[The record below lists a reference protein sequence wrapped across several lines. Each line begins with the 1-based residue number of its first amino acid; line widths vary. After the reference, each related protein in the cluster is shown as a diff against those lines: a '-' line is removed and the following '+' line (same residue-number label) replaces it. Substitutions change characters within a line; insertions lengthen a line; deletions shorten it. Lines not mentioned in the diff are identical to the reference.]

1 MSKHTLTGTMSDLE
15 SELKR
20 TVDGE
25 VRFDDGSRALYCN
38 DASNYRYIPLGV
50 VLPKT
55 KESVINAVAACQ
67 KFGAPIV
74 SRGGGTGLCGQTVN
88 HAVVFDFSKYMNHI
102 LDIDPLKKTAT
113 VEPGVI
119 LDHLRDRAEEHTLTY
134 GPDPATHNHCT
145 LGGMIGN
152 NSCGVHS
159 VMAGR
164 TVDNVLELE
173 VLTYDGT
180 VMRVGATPDPEID
193 VTVKK
198 GGRTG
203 EIYAKLKEIRDRY
216 SPLIRERYPDI
227 PRRVSGYNLDELLP
241 ENGFNVARCLVGSE
255 STLIVV
261 LEAKVRLVYSPPVRS
276 LLVLGY
282 PDVYHAGDHCA
293 RIMECGPVGL
303 EGMDNYLVQFMQRKG
318 LHVKDLPLLPPG
330 NGWLLVEF
338 GGATKDEADDKAKKC
353 MDDLKKESDAPSMV
367 LYDDKVMEKK
377 IWKLRESGLGATA
390 NVPGLPL
397 GWPGWEDAAVPPD
410 KVGAYLRDFRK
421 LLDRYEYI
429 CSLYGHFGQ
438 GCIHCRISFDLFN
451 HDGIAHYMSFIDEAS
466 DLVVSYKGS
475 FSAEHGDGQSKAIF
489 LPKMYGPELI
499 DAFRQ
504 LKTTFDPG
512 GKMNPG
518 KVVDPYRP
526 DKNLRLGVNYRPW
539 QADTIYRFPDDH
551 QSFEE
556 ATLRCVGV
564 GECRRTHDAF
574 MCPSFLA
581 TREEKDTTRGRAHL
595 LFEMFR
601 GDLIKDGWHSREV
614 LESLD
619 LCLGCMGCKKECPV
633 NVDMAMYKSEFMY
646 HHYKSRIRPLK
657 HYIMGHIGFWSEL
670 ASHAPGFANFIT
682 NGPLFGSLTKRMASV
697 APERSFPRYAD
708 EPFHTWYARQVNN
721 DTGRKKVCLY
731 ADAFNNYFSPDTL
744 KALFYD
750 LDRFGFDVVTPGMPL
765 PAIRPLLH
773 YGFLNKGK
781 EELRRMIEIL
791 HPFYSAGIDIVFAEP
806 STATVFRDDLLHIF
820 PTERD
825 ARRLKEKCFLLS
837 EFIAA
842 RKPRLPKVG
851 GSAVFHAHCHQKA
864 SLNPQSA
871 RDVLKDMGISAEE
884 PWEGCCGMAGSFGYE
899 HYDLS
904 LKIAEESLLPAIR
917 KADPSVRIIADG
929 FSCRTQIRD
938 GTGRHALHMAEVIQ
952 QGFEDEHNKRNNG

>member
-1 MSKHTLTGTMSDLE
+1 MEKRILPNRENNNIDTGNLE

-25 VRFDDGSRALYCN
+25 VRFDDGSRALYCA
-38 DASNYRYIPLGV
+38 DASNYRQIPIGV

-55 KESVINAVAACQ
+55 REAVIQAVAVCR
-67 KFGAPIV
+67 KYGAPIV
-74 SRGGGTGLCGQTVN
+74 SRGAGTGLCGQTVN
-88 HAVVFDFSKYMNHI
+88 HAVVFDYSKYMNRI
-102 LDIDPLKKTAT
+102 LSLDAGEKTAT

-119 LDHLRDRAEEHTLTY
+119 LDHLRDQAETHKLTY

-152 NSCGVHS
+152 NSCGIHS

-164 TVDNVLELE
+164 TVDNILELE

-180 VMRVGATPDPEID
+180 IMRVGATSEKELEDII
-193 VTVKK
+193 K
-198 GGRTG
+198 GNDRRAA
-203 EIYAKLKEIRDRY
+203 IYARLREIRERY
-216 SPLIRERYPDI
+216 TPLIRERYPDI

-255 STLIVV
+255 STLVII
-261 LEAKVRLVYSPPVRS
+261 LQAKVRLVYSPPVRS

-293 RIMECGPVGL
+293 RIIECGPVGL
-303 EGMDNYLVQFMQRKG
+303 EGMDNYLIEFMQRKG
-318 LHVKDLPLLPPG
+318 LHTKDLPLLPQG
-330 NGWLLVEF
+330 KGWLLVEF
-338 GGATKDEADDKAKKC
+338 GGETKAESDDKAKKC
-353 MDDLKKESDAPSMV
+353 MEDLKKESDAPTMA
-367 LYDDKVMEKK
+367 LYDEKPTETK
-377 IWKLRESGLGATA
+377 IWKIRESGLGATA

-438 GCIHCRISFDLFN
+438 GCIHCRISFDMFS
-451 HDGIAHYMSFIDEAS
+451 HDGVAKYISFVDEAS

-489 LPKMYGPELI
+489 LPKMYGPELMT
-499 DAFRQ
+499 AFHE
-504 LKTTFDPG
+504 LKETFDPQ

-526 DKNLRLGVNYRPW
+526 DENLRLGVNYRPW
-539 QADTIYRFPDDH
+539 QAETVYRFPNDK

-581 TREEKDTTRGRAHL
+581 TREEEHTTRGRAHL

-601 GDLIKDGWHSREV
+601 GDLITDGWRNEKIR
-614 LESLD
+614 ESLD
-619 LCLGCMGCKKECPV
+619 LCLGCMGCKKDCPV
-633 NVDMAMYKSEFMY
+633 NVDMATYKSEFMY
-646 HHYKSRIRPLK
+646 HHYKGRVRPMA
-657 HYIMGHIGFWSEL
+657 HYLMGHIGFWSHL
-670 ASHAPGFANFIT
+670 ASRVPGFANFVA
-682 NGPLFGSLTKRMASV
+682 NGPLVGSIVKRAAGVSSK
-697 APERSFPRYAD
+697 RSFPRYSR
-708 EPFHTWYARQVNN
+708 EPFHTWFSRIQKK
-721 DTGRKKVCLY
+721 TGGGGRPKVCLY
-731 ADAFNNYFSPDTL
+731 PDEFNDYFSPTTL
-744 KALFYD
+744 QALYYD
-750 LDRFGFDVVTPGMPL
+750 LDRFGFEVVAPEMPM

-773 YGFLNKGK
+773 YGFLDKAR
-781 EELRRMIEIL
+781 EELRRAAEIL
-791 HPFYSAGIDIVFAEP
+791 RPFYSAGIDIICAEP
-806 STATVFRDDLLHIF
+806 STTTVFRDDLPQIF
-820 PTERD
+820 PSERD
-825 ARRLKEKCFLLS
+825 MQRLTKKFFLFP
-837 EFIAA
+837 EFIAMK
-842 RKPRLPKVG
+842 KPSLPHIG
-851 GSAVFHAHCHQKA
+851 GNAIFHGHCHQKA
-864 SLNPQSA
+864 SLNPQAA
-871 RDVLKDMGISAEE
+871 RDTLKEMGFTVEE
-884 PWEGCCGMAGSFGYE
+884 PWEGCCGMGGSFGYT

-904 LKIAEESLLPAIR
+904 LKIAEEKLLPAIR
-917 KADPSVRIIADG
+917 KADGSTFIVADG

-938 GTGRHALHMAEVIQ
+938 GTGKDTYHLAEIIKH
-952 QGFEDEHNKRNNG
+952 GFEK